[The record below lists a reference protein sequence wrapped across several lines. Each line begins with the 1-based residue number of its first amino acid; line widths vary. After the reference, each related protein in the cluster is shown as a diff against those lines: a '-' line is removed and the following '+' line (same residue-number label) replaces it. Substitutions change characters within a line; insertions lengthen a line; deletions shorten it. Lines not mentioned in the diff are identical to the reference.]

1 MVEVDI
7 PRLFKAGCPSDQTLE
22 REGGAVVKEPR
33 SAPYFLELTNRPVC
47 ANKERDR
54 FSMAQ
59 PPRLEK
65 AGNVH
70 LNHLLCKATR
80 GMSGIRQETLP
91 VSLDASPVTEAY
103 KKDVDRTLLRE
114 NLKLTTGERIAE
126 LEVLW
131 KERLSSNE

>member
-54 FSMAQ
+54 FLMAQ

-70 LNHLLCKATR
+70 LNHLLCKAQWIAL
-80 GMSGIRQETLP
+80 SK
-91 VSLDASPVTEAY
+91 SLKRP
-103 KKDVDRTLLRE
+103 
-114 NLKLTTGERIAE
+114 
-126 LEVLW
+126 
-131 KERLSSNE
+131 